1 MDTISIPT
9 IQSQAILCADIGTCA
24 QSEIL
29 AHSHNPAKLPSQ
41 SELRVLRLKE
51 VTAKLGIAK
60 STIYDWLD
68 SKSPRYNASFPK
80 PFKLNS
86 KSIGWLSNEIDAWLL
101 AKIEQTTGVI
111 PAQEQATS
119 ISQSLLAPSQASQ
132 PSPLLRPTEHRIL
145 RIKAVATKLG
155 IGKST
160 IYDWLDSKSPR
171 YDPSFPKPIKLSVKS
186 IGWLSTA
193 VDTWLLA
200 KVEQSREKSLVS

>member
-9 IQSQAILCADIGTCA
+9 IQSQATLCADISTCV

-29 AHSHNPAKLPSQ
+29 VHDHNPAKLPSQ

-51 VTAKLGIAK
+51 VAAKLGIAK
-60 STIYDWLD
+60 STIYDWLNI
-68 SKSPRYNASFPK
+68 KSDRYNASFPQ

-86 KSIGWLSNEIDAWLL
+86 KSIGWLSNEIEAWLL

-111 PAQEQATS
+111 AAQEQATS
-119 ISQSLLAPSQASQ
+119 TNQSLLAPSQTSQ
-132 PSPLLRPTEHRIL
+132 PSPLLRPTEQRIL

-160 IYDWLDSKSPR
+160 VYDWLDVKSPR
-171 YDPSFPKPIKLSVKS
+171 YDASFPKPIKLSVKS

-193 VDTWLLA
+193 VDAWLLA
-200 KVEQSREKSLVS
+200 KVEQSRGKSLVS